1 MAAIVVIGDETV
13 CAGFRLAGVDTR
25 TPTDAEV
32 LQVLNEVS
40 DSARMVVLT
49 RHCAAQLA
57 PELLHAAMSREQ
69 PLLVV
74 MPDLAELDM
83 PSGVD
88 RRIRSI
94 LGIEA

>member
-1 MAAIVVIGDETV
+1 MANIVVIGDETV

-25 TPTDAEV
+25 SPADDEV
-32 LQVLNEVS
+32 QAVLGQVS
-40 DSARMVVLT
+40 DGAQLVVLS

-57 PELLHAAMSREQ
+57 PDLLHAAQARER

-74 MPDLAELDM
+74 MPDIADPDA
-83 PSGVD
+83 PSAVA
-88 RRIRSI
+88 RRLRAI